1 LETTPVTGKHASTT
15 IRRIRITGNVAY
27 GALFVIIIPA
37 LLILWARAI
46 DRVIVDLPAVGTLT
60 LGWAMVAVG
69 LAVIAAGWW
78 ALLWYGEG
86 LPMNIS
92 PPAKFVT
99 QGIYRVL
106 PHPIYVGFSLM
117 TAGYFMASDL
127 RAGFWLV
134 TPCVA
139 LGCTAIVL
147 GYERHDMKKR
157 FGTTDTRAVL
167 RLPDAVDA
175 SCSFSDRASAYVLGF
190 LPWLAMHE
198 MAILL
203 GPAPDA
209 TEGFLS
215 LKHAL
220 PVVPWT
226 GAIYALAY
234 PFVLVAPLCCR
245 RKGELRALVQ
255 MGLSATALGTL
266 CFLLFPVV
274 ARPHPFEAS
283 GMWGR
288 FLVLDRVIDG
298 PAGAFPSFHVLWTF
312 LAAWLYARSFGLK
325 PLWYLLASLM
335 ALSCLTA
342 GMSSVANLCG
352 SLAIFAFAVNG
363 ARLWQWALKTAERV
377 ANSWRAWRIGRMRI
391 IVHAAYSFAMASIG
405 GIIASLLAGEE
416 QTKYLLLVGF
426 FAVLGAG
433 IWGQFLKGNS
443 NLARPFGFFGGLI
456 GGTIGVLVAGALGGN
471 GWLLAGALCVAS
483 PFAQAIG
490 RLRCLVQGCCHGR
503 QCGRGQGIVV
513 TQERSRVVY
522 LAHLGN
528 RPIHPTPLYSILYN
542 LILGPLLVRAW
553 TLCAPLP
560 LIIGLYLIVG
570 GMGRFIEE
578 SHRGEPQTARFG
590 GLRIY
595 QWLALEGA
603 AIGVFLTTMTG
614 PQYTNHVEFAPLAFA
629 YAVVF
634 GLFTAFS
641 MSVDFPESPWR
652 FSRLAPP

>member
-1 LETTPVTGKHASTT
+1 MNASRIAGKA
-15 IRRIRITGNVAY
+15 VY

-37 LLILWARAI
+37 LLILWARAL
-46 DRVIVDLPAVGTLT
+46 DRVIVDLPAVGTRT
-60 LGWAMVAVG
+60 LGRILALVGVG
-69 LAVIAAGWW
+69 LIAAGWW
-78 ALLWYGEG
+78 ALVRYGKG
-86 LPMNIS
+86 WPMNIS
-92 PPAKFVT
+92 PPAKLVT

-117 TAGYFMASDL
+117 TAGYFMVNDL

-139 LGCTAIVL
+139 LGCMAIVL

-157 FGTTDTRAVL
+157 FDTTDTRAIL

-209 TEGFLS
+209 NEGFLT
-215 LKHAL
+215 LEYNL

-226 GAIYALAY
+226 GVVYALAY
-234 PFVLVAPLCCR
+234 LFVLAAPLCCR
-245 RKGELRALVQ
+245 RKSDLRALVQ
-255 MGLSATALGTL
+255 MGLLATALGTV
-266 CFLLFPVV
+266 CFLLFPLVV
-274 ARPHPFEAS
+274 RTRPFPAIGLWS
-283 GMWGR
+283 Q
-288 FLVLDRVIDG
+288 FLVVDRVIDG

-312 LAAWLYARSFGLK
+312 LAARLYARSFGLK
-325 PLWYLLASLM
+325 PLWYFLASVI

-342 GMSSVANLCG
+342 GMSSVANVCV
-352 SLAIFAFAVNG
+352 SLGVCVFAMNG

-391 IVHAAYSFAMASIG
+391 IVHAAYSFAMASLA
-405 GIIASLLAGEE
+405 GIITSLLAGEE
-416 QTKYLLLVGF
+416 QTKYLLLIGLFIVF
-426 FAVLGAG
+426 GAG
-433 IWGQFLKGNS
+433 IWGQFLKGKS

-456 GGTIGVLVAGALGGN
+456 GGTIGVFVAGALGGN

-483 PFAQAIG
+483 PFVQATG

-503 QCGRGQGIVV
+503 ECEYGQGIVV
-513 TQERSRVVY
+513 TQKQSRVVY

-528 RPIHPTPLYSILYN
+528 RPIFPTPLYSILYN

-560 LIIGLYLIVG
+560 LIIGLYLILG

-595 QWLALEGA
+595 QWLAIAGA
-603 AIGVFLTTMTG
+603 AAGVFLTAIPG
-614 PQYTNHVEFAPLAFA
+614 PHYINQVEFVPSAIA
-629 YAVVF
+629 YSVVF

-641 MSVDFPESPWR
+641 MSVDFPASPRR